1 MATTRKPRKQTL
13 RMTARRFRPP
23 HFRKIRKAARA
34 PPDHDGRMNEAID
47 VGHFSISLAVA
58 DLAKARAF
66 YETLGFTVL
75 DGKPEERW
83 LVMKNGEA
91 KIGLFQ
97 GMFED
102 NLITLNPP
110 DARGLERRLKDAGY
124 ELVAGTKTDAGPCSC
139 LAKDPDGNLVLIDQ
153 FHS

>member
-1 MATTRKPRKQTL
+1 
-13 RMTARRFRPP
+13 
-23 HFRKIRKAARA
+23 
-34 PPDHDGRMNEAID
+34 MNEAID

-58 DLAKARAF
+58 DLARARGF
-66 YETLGFTVL
+66 YETLGFAVL

-83 LVMKNGEA
+83 LIMHNGAA

-110 DARGLERRLKDAGY
+110 DARGLERRLKDAGH
-124 ELVAGTKTDAGPCSC
+124 ELVAETGPCSC
-139 LAKDPDGNLVLIDQ
+139 LAKDADGNLVLIDQ
-153 FHS
+153 IA

>member
-1 MATTRKPRKQTL
+1 MA
-13 RMTARRFRPP
+13 A
-23 HFRKIRKAARA
+23 
-34 PPDHDGRMNEAID
+34 MNEAID

-58 DLAKARAF
+58 DLTKARAF
-66 YETLGFTVL
+66 YETLGFSVL
-75 DGKPEERW
+75 DGKPEEHW

-97 GMFED
+97 GMFGD

-110 DARGLERRLKDAGY
+110 DARRLERRLKDAGH
-124 ELVAGTKTDAGPCSC
+124 ELVAGTKTETGPCSC

-153 FHS
+153 IEP

>member
-1 MATTRKPRKQTL
+1 
-13 RMTARRFRPP
+13 
-23 HFRKIRKAARA
+23 
-34 PPDHDGRMNEAID
+34 MNEAID

-58 DLAKARAF
+58 DLGKARAF
-66 YETLGFTVL
+66 YETLGFAVL

-83 LVMKNGEA
+83 LIMRNGEA

-110 DARGLERRLKDAGY
+110 DARALERRLQDGGY
-124 ELVAGTKTDAGPCSC
+124 DLVAGTKTEEGPCSC
-139 LAKDPDGNLVLIDQ
+139 LVKDPDGNLVLIDQ
-153 FHS
+153 HAP